1 MSGGA
6 LDGKV
11 AIMAGGA
18 RGIGRA
24 CALRLADLGARVAVI
39 DINLDGAAEFGERL
53 GAASVADELR
63 DRRGDGMGLE
73 ADLSDPAAAEQAVRT
88 VADAWGRLDI
98 LVVPAG
104 GAITP
109 YARSQASATSDEDL
123 TALVGAN
130 MRTVVNC
137 CRSAVP
143 RMRAAGGGVI
153 VTMASG
159 AALAVAPDGYLAA
172 YGMTKAAVLQYT
184 RYLAA
189 EVGPSGI
196 RVNCIA
202 PGVIRTAR
210 IVAQSAMSNLVNDDA
225 AKAIPLRRQG
235 EPADIAD
242 AVQYLTTPLSAYVTG
257 QVLAVNGGS
266 TMH

>member
-1 MSGGA
+1 MSA
-6 LDGKV
+6 ELDGAV
-11 AIMAGGA
+11 AIVAGGA

-24 CALRLADLGARVAVI
+24 CALRLADLGARVAVL

-63 DRRGDGMGLE
+63 DRQGDGLAFQ
-73 ADLSDPAAAEQAVRT
+73 ADLSDPAAAEEAVAA
-88 VADAWGRLDI
+88 VAGAWGRLDI

-109 YARSQASATSDEDL
+109 YPRSQASSTPDADFTV
-123 TALVGAN
+123 LVNAN
-130 MRTVVNC
+130 MRTVLNC

-143 RMRAAGGGVI
+143 RMRAAGGAI
-153 VTMASG
+153 VTVASG
-159 AALAVAPDGYLAA
+159 SALAVTPDGYLAV
-172 YGMTKAAVLQYT
+172 YGMTKAAVIQYT

-210 IVAQSAMSNLVNDDA
+210 VVAQSAVSNLVNDDA

-235 EPADIAD
+235 EPSDIAD
-242 AVQYLTTPLSAYVTG
+242 AVQYLSTPLSAYVTG
-257 QVLAVNGGS
+257 QVLAVDGGS

>member
-1 MSGGA
+1 VAGE
-6 LDGKV
+6 LDGAV

-24 CALRLADLGARVAVI
+24 CALRLADLGARVAI
-39 DINLDGAAEFGERL
+39 LDINLDGAAEFGERL

-63 DRRGDGMGLE
+63 GRHGEGM
-73 ADLSDPAAAEQAVRT
+73 AVQVDLSDPAATDEAVGT
-88 VADAWGRLDI
+88 VAGSWGRLDI
-98 LVVPAG
+98 LVIPAG
-104 GAITP
+104 GAVTP
-109 YARSQASATSDEDL
+109 YPRSQASATPDADV
-123 TALVGAN
+123 TVLVNAN

-143 RMRAAGGGVI
+143 RMRASGGGAI
-153 VTMASG
+153 VTVASG
-159 AALAVAPDGYLAA
+159 SGLAVSPDGHLAVYA
-172 YGMTKAAVLQYT
+172 MTKAAVMQYT

-210 IVAQSAMSNLVNDDA
+210 VVAQSAVSGIVSDDA

-235 EPADIAD
+235 EPSDIAD
-242 AVQYLTTPLSAYVTG
+242 AVQYLTTPLSAYITG
-257 QVLAVNGGS
+257 QVLAVDGGS
-266 TMH
+266 TMR